1 MIRFTGKIATSF
13 VLVLLLI
20 STVHAGEPKAVVPNG
35 DMTALHARRVIVVAA
50 SSLFVPVK
58 RNIQEPIDE
67 ASMHVSETSIEF
79 DGADADSKN
88 GGKHHYRIPLT
99 SIGSVSVQCDSVGC
113 TLSDVAGKLLRTS
126 TADGNLYF
134 HDNIK
139 EPGQRATCSSRCHKI
154 ALDFAT
160 ALNSLHALALGQA
173 SPTDLHQQAMA
184 WRQLATKP
192 PLPEEVRVQR
202 LLAED
207 AVKNKKPEEALSF
220 YETGLDLYP
229 TWPQGRFNA
238 ALIAAELGF
247 YEDAVEHM
255 QAYLELV
262 PDAAD
267 AQAARDQVAI
277 WQYKAKGSK

>member
-1 MIRFTGKIATSF
+1 MNRFACKIAASF
-13 VLVLLLI
+13 VVVLLLL
-20 STVHAGEPKAVVPNG
+20 STAHSGEQKAVVPKA
-35 DMTALHARRVIVVAA
+35 DMTASHARLVIVVAA

-58 RNIQEPIDE
+58 KNVQESIDE
-67 ASMHVSETSIEF
+67 KSMRVSGTSIEF
-79 DGADADSKN
+79 DGAD
-88 GGKHHYRIPLT
+88 GKHHYRIPFT
-99 SIGSVSVQCDSVGC
+99 SVGSVSVQCDTVGC
-113 TLSDVAGKLLRTS
+113 TISDVAGTLLRTS
-126 TADGNLYF
+126 TADGHLYF
-134 HDNIK
+134 HDKIT

-160 ALNSLHALALGQA
+160 ALNSLNALALGQA
-173 SPTDLHQQAMA
+173 SPGDFHQQAMA

-207 AVKNKKPEEALSF
+207 AVKNKKPEEALGF

-247 YEDAVEHM
+247 YADAVEHM
-255 QAYLELV
+255 QSYLELV
-262 PDAAD
+262 PDAPD
-267 AQAARDQVAI
+267 SQAARDQIAI
-277 WQYKAKGSK
+277 WQYKAK

>member
-1 MIRFTGKIATSF
+1 
-13 VLVLLLI
+13 
-20 STVHAGEPKAVVPNG
+20 
-35 DMTALHARRVIVVAA
+35 VIVVAA

-58 RNIQEPIDE
+58 RNIQESIDE
-67 ASMHVSETSIEF
+67 ASMRVSETSIEF
-79 DGADADSKN
+79 DGANSDSNN

-99 SIGSVSVQCDSVGC
+99 SVGSVSVQCDSVGC
-113 TLSDVAGKLLRTS
+113 TISDVAGRLLRNPS
-126 TADGNLYF
+126 GDSNLYF
-134 HDNIK
+134 HDKPK
-139 EPGQRATCSSRCHKI
+139 EPGQSITCSSRCHKI

-173 SPTDLHQQAMA
+173 SPRDFHQQAMA

-220 YETGLDLYP
+220 CETGLDLYP
-229 TWPQGRFNA
+229 TWPEGRFNA

-247 YEDAVEHM
+247 YENAVEHM